1 MNRLTKWMLGAGLA
15 LMMITVSACSS
26 GNSGESAQTP
36 QQPTTN
42 NESTGNTETPGNEST
57 GTDTTGG
64 GAGSTEP
71 STGSST
77 DNQGSTEGST
87 GSNESGTDATS
98 GTGNSSSG
106 TTSGSSEVNNNADPE
121 LTPQTTELKISTV
134 QQGPGQMFLRVE
146 SLPQGYKVSTM
157 EWESPGYTESATFD
171 QAVQNGKNGKD
182 GFYASS
188 DQRNFGFIY
197 NQSHSGQTGKV
208 TLTLRNAS
216 NDELTWYD
224 DVTLQ

>member
-1 MNRLTKWMLGAGLA
+1 MNRLSKWVLGSALA
-15 LMMITVSACSS
+15 LMMIIVSACSS

-42 NESTGNTETPGNEST
+42 NESTGTTETPGTDNT
-57 GTDTTGG
+57 GTDATGG
-64 GAGSTEP
+64 GAGGMDN
-71 STGSST
+71 STGT
-77 DNQGSTEGST
+77 DNQGSTEDNT
-87 GSNESGTDATS
+87 GSNESGTGTTP
-98 GTGNSSSG
+98 GTGNSGSG
-106 TTSGSSEVNNNADPE
+106 NTNGGSEVNNNADPE

-146 SLPQGYKVSTM
+146 SLPQGYGVSQM
-157 EWESPGYTESATFD
+157 EWESKGYTESATFD

-197 NQSHSGQTGKV
+197 NQSHSGQTGKI
-208 TLTLRNAS
+208 TLTLSNAS
-216 NDELTWYD
+216 GDELTWYD